1 MIHVDKVIDFS
12 KKNNVK
18 IALTLSD
25 VNMVKYFRDSFE
37 SILKKGIDILFCN
50 EEEALLYSGSNEI
63 DQALNYLLELSS
75 LVIVTRGKKGSLI
88 FSDDGEKIEID
99 PYPVDALDTVG
110 AGDTFAGSFLYGI
123 NNNLSLKKSGDLA
136 SAMSSKVVS
145 KLGPRLEKKD
155 VRLIKQSI
163 G

>member
-1 MIHVDKVIDFS
+1 MTSHI
-12 KKNNVK
+12 
-18 IALTLSD
+18 
-25 VNMVKYFRDSFE
+25 
-37 SILKKGIDILFCN
+37 
-50 EEEALLYSGSNEI
+50 
-63 DQALNYLLELSS
+63 Q
-75 LVIVTRGKKGSLI
+75 
-88 FSDDGEKIEID
+88 IEID
-99 PYPVDALDTVG
+99 PYPVDALDSVG